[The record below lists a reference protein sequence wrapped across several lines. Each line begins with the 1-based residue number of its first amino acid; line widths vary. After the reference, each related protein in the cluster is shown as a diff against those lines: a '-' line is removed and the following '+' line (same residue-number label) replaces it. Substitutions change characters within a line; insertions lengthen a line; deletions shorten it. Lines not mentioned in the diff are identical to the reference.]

1 MSQLIRQSRPWSRER
16 VSLPRRVRRLLW
28 LLLWAQLAWAIWLSI
43 ILVTGNASCAGTV
56 CTVATLDGRVVPL
69 LVCSVVSLT
78 GLAFVA
84 VMTRGLS
91 STDCRETAGLTVSL
105 AAGGVALLGVAA
117 LLCVIA
123 IVLLVFAVLFG
134 TMTFTP

>member
-1 MSQLIRQSRPWSRER
+1 
-16 VSLPRRVRRLLW
+16 
-28 LLLWAQLAWAIWLSI
+28 
-43 ILVTGNASCAGTV
+43 
-56 CTVATLDGRVVPL
+56 
-69 LVCSVVSLT
+69 VCSVVSLT